1 MIFGSENLAL
11 MGRKSK
17 NAIPA
22 FTKILIK
29 LMDEK
34 NISIRDA
41 AKLAGVGHS
50 TISSW
55 RSGAAPDNFEAVM
68 KLAKGLGVTFSYLLT
83 GEDDTRPDNPP
94 SVSEVFSE
102 GDFLFD
108 GFAKITIQRLIP
120 KEKGNWTA

>member
-1 MIFGSENLAL
+1 MALMLFESENLML
-11 MGRKSK
+11 MGRKTK
-17 NAIPA
+17 NTIPT
-22 FTKILIK
+22 FTKILTK

-34 NISIRDA
+34 EISIREA
-41 AKLAGVGHS
+41 AKIAGVGHS

-55 RSGAAPDNFEAVM
+55 RSGASPDNFIAIM

-120 KEKGNWTA
+120 KEKA